1 MTPRERRA
9 QCYTCAH
16 AYTIYSAIAPNLH
29 LAACEIGGN
38 VILSLCK
45 PQPATL
51 EQMIDRAALPPPK

>member
-9 QCYTCAH
+9 QCHTCAH
-16 AYTIYSAIAPNLH
+16 AYTIFSPIAPDLH

-38 VILSLCK
+38 VIRSLCK